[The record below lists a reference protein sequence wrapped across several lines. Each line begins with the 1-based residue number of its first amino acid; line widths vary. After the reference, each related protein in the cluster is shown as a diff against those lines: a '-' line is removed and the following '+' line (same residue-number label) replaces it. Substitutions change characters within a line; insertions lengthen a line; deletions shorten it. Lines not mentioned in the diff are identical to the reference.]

1 MALESVLP
9 NLDSLDDS
17 MKAHYSEV
25 ENVGFVLQTNDYVT
39 ADVSYSNVDTKN
51 LKSAL
56 DSERAARKEAEKGV
70 QGLEAYAL
78 LGTAEEITAKL
89 NTASDAGTKVDER
102 IESLRTEYEG
112 KLTTAAATAT
122 EALDGMKKAN
132 HSREVTAL
140 LNSVA
145 GDVVEGEGAQNYL
158 TGVLKSMTALDD
170 LGNVIVVNP
179 DGSPRQTLAVDSVA
193 NMSLTE
199 AWDTIKGNPTHN
211 FAIKASGASGSGATG
226 SSGGNA
232 NLSGAPTNA
241 ADWNAMSS
249 TAQTA
254 FYGAN
259 PTRATELAIAGAKI
273 A

>member
-1 MALESVLP
+1 MALESVLA
-9 NLDSLDDS
+9 NLDGLDDS
-17 MKAHYSEV
+17 LKAHYSEV
-25 ENVGFVLQTNDYVT
+25 ADVGFVLQTNNFVT
-39 ADVSYSNVDTKN
+39 DNVSYGNVDTKN

-56 DSERAARKEAEKGV
+56 DSERTARKEAERGV
-70 QGLEAYAL
+70 QGLEAYTS

-89 NTASDAGTKVDER
+89 NTASDVGTKVDER

-145 GDVVEGEGAQNYL
+145 GDVVEGEGPQNYL
-158 TGVLKSMTALDD
+158 TGILKSMTALDA

-193 NMSLTE
+193 NMSLEE
-199 AWDTIKGNPTHN
+199 AWGMIKGDPTHG
-211 FAIKASGASGSGATG
+211 FAIKASGASGSGSTG
-226 SSGGNA
+226 SSGGSA
-232 NLSGAPTNA
+232 NISGTPTNA
-241 ADWNAMSS
+241 ADWNGMSS
-249 TAQTA
+249 VAQTA
-254 FYGAN
+254 FYNAN
-259 PTRATELAIAGAKI
+259 PARATELAIAGAKVQ
-273 A
+273 